1 MEAPTEKLGLFL
13 ECTPWGG
20 QVEDLRIGSAHY
32 ALAIKLVPA
41 AKRIAVLGDRP
52 FTVMMEQPLSAVGAQ
67 NRGMPVRRAV
77 DVMEDGLQL
86 LRWFL

>member
-1 MEAPTEKLGLFL
+1 MAAPTEKLGLFL

-52 FTVMMEQPLSAVGAQ
+52 FTVMMEQPLKRRTGACLFSA
-67 NRGMPVRRAV
+67 P
-77 DVMEDGLQL
+77 
-86 LRWFL
+86 